1 MCGRGRAG
9 TAAAHCDPEKWS
21 RDRAP
26 THGKSSPA
34 RPAACR
40 LCKAEPPSAGR
51 RLSRAILLAGFQ
63 DAEASTQGEK
73 VALSRQANNDL
84 SAIAQAYGE
93 AYAQDVTAYV
103 RMIADG
109 KGISRRY
116 SRDGFEFRR
125 FRTQKHD
132 IYFRYHGDG
141 IAVARVLV
149 PYFMRPDKGQPAK
162 APRPPRV

>member
-1 MCGRGRAG
+1 MTIDDDILPRA
-9 TAAAHCDPEKWS
+9 
-21 RDRAP
+21 AP
-26 THGKSSPA
+26 TD
-34 RPAACR
+34 
-40 LCKAEPPSAGR
+40 EQQ
-51 RLSRAILLAGFQ
+51 SRWNALVPEERTKRFAAILLAGFQ